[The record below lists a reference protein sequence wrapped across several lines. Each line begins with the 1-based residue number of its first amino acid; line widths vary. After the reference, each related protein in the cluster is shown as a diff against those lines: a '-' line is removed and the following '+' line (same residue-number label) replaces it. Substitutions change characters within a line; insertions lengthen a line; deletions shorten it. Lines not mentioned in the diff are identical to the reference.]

1 MQSTAH
7 RGTSTAERGCATGQ
21 PWLPTRLQHAQ
32 GNGSCP
38 TVQGQFAATP
48 RAWSQEQVL
57 SLQCLAAQPG
67 RWSDV
72 RGLRHT

>member
-7 RGTSTAERGCATGQ
+7 RGTSTAERGCATGYQ
-21 PWLPTRLQHAQ
+21 LGYQRAQ

-38 TVQGQFAATP
+38 TVQGQFAAAP
-48 RAWSQEQVL
+48 RAWSREQVL
-57 SLQCLAAQPG
+57 SPECLAAQPG

-72 RGLRHT
+72 GGLRHT